1 MAGLSVPAGKPDP
14 TRYPRVGSG
23 RVRRFR
29 LPTVPCYRD
38 TWCNVQLTADQLRHY
53 RLYNGVFRRAVGR
66 GSPYSSVCSTH
77 SSMSD
82 LSAGSGSLTT
92 DFDASESTLTAADSD
107 VEDGLVLAPSSR
119 SLMVSVHH
127 TLSIY

>member
-1 MAGLSVPAGKPDP
+1 
-14 TRYPRVGSG
+14 
-23 RVRRFR
+23 
-29 LPTVPCYRD
+29 
-38 TWCNVQLTADQLRHY
+38 
-53 RLYNGVFRRAVGR
+53 
-66 GSPYSSVCSTH
+66 
-77 SSMSD
+77 MSD